1 MTDLP
6 NGFVSL
12 PKRGQ
17 DFESAGDAIRRSQRD
32 RAKAQQ
38 VAGGA
43 GAAAPRRADMMGAA
57 RSAQTARANV
67 QQPARTYGAGTGA
80 AGGAGQVT
88 LSPFGMQTNVVVG
101 DNPVQMEK
109 FAQVEYAEDGTAQAH
124 FDQAALDAIDER
136 DRRGAWV
143 EIDLSAVRYNTMVAK
158 QAVGPGK
165 ILLAVVKADAYGHGA
180 VQVAKMALNSGAEY
194 LGVATVDEAIEL
206 RNAGIFA
213 PVLILS
219 EPPIHA
225 IPLLLGYR
233 VMPTVY
239 TPEFAI
245 QYGQAAASMGLVG
258 QYHLKINTGMNRI
271 GVHYSQVIEFLRQ
284 VTFHPGLELVGT
296 FTHFAT
302 ADEYDTM
309 EFERALRRF
318 EDALAQMRAAGVDPG
333 IVHAANSAA
342 IFRFPRAHFDMVRL
356 GICLYGVHP
365 SDVTR
370 QLVNLRPVMSVHA
383 RITDVKSVPVG
394 EGVSY
399 GLRYQSRGYN
409 RICTLP
415 IGYADGL
422 RRGLSDKLDVIMGG
436 QAYPQVGSICMDQC
450 MFEVSQK
457 SRPSAAKA
465 DPQIGDTV
473 TILGA
478 CGNAENTLDGM
489 AAQLGTIPYEVAIGF
504 GCSRLPRIYV

>member
-1 MTDLP
+1 
-6 NGFVSL
+6 
-12 PKRGQ
+12 
-17 DFESAGDAIRRSQRD
+17 
-32 RAKAQQ
+32 
-38 VAGGA
+38 
-43 GAAAPRRADMMGAA
+43 
-57 RSAQTARANV
+57 
-67 QQPARTYGAGTGA
+67 
-80 AGGAGQVT
+80 
-88 LSPFGMQTNVVVG
+88 
-101 DNPVQMEK
+101 
-109 FAQVEYAEDGTAQAH
+109 
-124 FDQAALDAIDER
+124 
-136 DRRGAWV
+136 
-143 EIDLSAVRYNTMVAK
+143 
-158 QAVGPGK
+158 
-165 ILLAVVKADAYGHGA
+165 
-180 VQVAKMALNSGAEY
+180 
-194 LGVATVDEAIEL
+194 
-206 RNAGIFA
+206 
-213 PVLILS
+213 
-219 EPPIHA
+219 
-225 IPLLLGYR
+225 
-233 VMPTVY
+233 
-239 TPEFAI
+239 
-245 QYGQAAASMGLVG
+245 
-258 QYHLKINTGMNRI
+258 MNRI

-478 CGNAENTLDGM
+478 EGNAENTLDGM